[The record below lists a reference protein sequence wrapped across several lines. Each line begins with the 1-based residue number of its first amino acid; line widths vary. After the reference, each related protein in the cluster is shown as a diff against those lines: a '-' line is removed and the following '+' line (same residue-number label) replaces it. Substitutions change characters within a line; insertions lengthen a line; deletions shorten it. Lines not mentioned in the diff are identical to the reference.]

1 MIIAQLHRTT
11 PTTQPPAGSSRC
23 AGLPAPRRGA
33 WLAALFLLL
42 ALPTTVQAG
51 GRGEEPPDDATVSRG
66 ESEVDYLGV
75 AGVMIRD
82 GNYER
87 ARAALNQVDLTDED
101 VDRARFY
108 TLSGLLNLRDGDYPA
123 ATSSFRDAIDNGQ
136 DDPIIYVYLAQGLYF
151 QQQYR
156 EAVEAIDRVPSI
168 NQFPD
173 LYAVKAEALWN
184 LDRTGEAYETIS
196 SAIEL
201 FPSRTQFAEQRIF
214 YLIDLD
220 LTQQAADES
229 VRYLDSVRNDP
240 SAYIT
245 IGQAL
250 RRGGQLE
257 QAIVTL
263 ESARLLFP
271 GNSQVKLSLAQAYL
285 DDGKPRTAGRLVEEA
300 AALDFELYHDA
311 AEIYRRAGNLER
323 ALYLN
328 SQVPDEDKKTRQR
341 FNLLLAMSRYEEAL
355 ALEGRLD
362 RLGALDGDELRY
374 AIAYAFF
381 QTRQLERSVEYLNE
395 ISTSEYF
402 SRATQLRRAIE
413 TVRTSDTE
421 FL

>member
-1 MIIAQLHRTT
+1 MRAVRM
-11 PTTQPPAGSSRC
+11 
-23 AGLPAPRRGA
+23 
-33 WLAALFLLL
+33 LAAEKTINTDSGRFSLRLGLRPVVRLL
-42 ALPTTVQAG
+42 AFVVLVAVPVAVDAG
-51 GRGEEPPDDATVSRG
+51 GRGEEQPEDAAGAAG
-66 ESEVDYLGV
+66 ESQVDYLGV

-87 ARAALNQVDLTDED
+87 ARAALEQVDLTRED
-101 VDRARFY
+101 VDLAQFY
-108 TLSGLLNLRDGDYPA
+108 TLSGLLSLRDGNYPQ
-123 ATSSFRDAIDNGQ
+123 ATSSFSDAIDNGQ

-151 QQQYR
+151 QKRYR
-156 EAVEAIDRVPSI
+156 EAVDAIDRVPSI

-173 LYAVKAEALWN
+173 LYAIKAEALWN
-184 LDRTGEAYETIS
+184 MRETAEAYETIS
-196 SAIEL
+196 SAVEL

-220 LTQQAADES
+220 LTQQAAEES
-229 VRYLDSVRNDP
+229 VRYLDRVRNDP

-250 RRGGQLE
+250 RRGGQLD

-271 GNSQVKLSLAQAYL
+271 EDSQVKLSLAQAYL
-285 DDGKPRTAGRLVEEA
+285 DDEKPRTAGRLVEEA
-300 AALDFELYHDA
+300 AALNFELYHDA
-311 AEIYRRAGNLER
+311 AEIYRRAGDLDR

-328 SQVPDEDKKTRQR
+328 SQVPDEEKKTRQR
-341 FNLLLAMSRYEEAL
+341 FNLLLAMNRYEEAL

-362 RLGALDGDELRY
+362 RLGILDGDETRY

-381 QTRQLERSVEYLNE
+381 QTRQLDRSVEYLNR
-395 ISTSEYF
+395 ISSSEFF

-413 TVRTSDTE
+413 TVRSSDTE
-421 FL
+421 LL